1 MVCLVHC
8 FGLLSYSHIEADSL
22 QESRKNGINMFFHH
36 QELHLGI
43 EDLLEVLEILWE
55 NGAHQQ
61 HTL

>member
-8 FGLLSYSHIEADSL
+8 FGQHSYSHIEADS
-22 QESRKNGINMFFHH
+22 QGSRKNGINMFFHH

-43 EDLLEVLEILWE
+43 EDLLEVLGILWE